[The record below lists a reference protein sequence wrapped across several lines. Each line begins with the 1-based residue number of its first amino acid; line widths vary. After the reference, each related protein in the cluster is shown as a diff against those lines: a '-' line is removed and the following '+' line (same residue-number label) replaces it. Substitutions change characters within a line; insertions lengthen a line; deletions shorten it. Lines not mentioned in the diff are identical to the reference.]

1 MNGEPCVLSITTGRF
16 VMFRRPTKYLALI
29 FAATLIATTAQAEA
43 PSVTAVLTSSQT
55 VLGRPVQ
62 LQIKI
67 TGSPSA
73 RPPDFISVDGL
84 DIRYSGQSQMV
95 EGRNFQFSYSFVYS
109 LHDHAA
115 ADGHIQNSAAKN
127 SGGQQFIA
135 HAGVDT
141 ERDRLREPPAATK
154 RTRESIHGRKPTC
167 VR

>member
-29 FAATLIATTAQAEA
+29 FAATLLATTAQAEP

-67 TGSPSA
+67 TGSASA
-73 RPPDFISVDGL
+73 RPPDFIGVDGL

-95 EGRNFQFSYSFVYS
+95 EGRNFQFSYSFVYTYTIMPQRT
-109 LHDHAA
+109 
-115 ADGHIQNSAAKN
+115 GTFKIPPQKIQAGSNPLRTP
-127 SGGQQFIA
+127 
-135 HAGVDT
+135 GVDT
-141 ERDRLREPPAATK
+141 ERDRLREPVAATK
-154 RTRESIHGRKPTC
+154 RTRESIHGRKPT
-167 VR
+167 RFR